1 MRRINMYHSDTALF
15 LATPLKNMEVMLI
28 TVCIIRAKGSVN
40 INAEKFK

>member
-28 TVCIIRAKGSVN
+28 TEANCAKGSVN
-40 INAEKFK
+40 VNAEKLK